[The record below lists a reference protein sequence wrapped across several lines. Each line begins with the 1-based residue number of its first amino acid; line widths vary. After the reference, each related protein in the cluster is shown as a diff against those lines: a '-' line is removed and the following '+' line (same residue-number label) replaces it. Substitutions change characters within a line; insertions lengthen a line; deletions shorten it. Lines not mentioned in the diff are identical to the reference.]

1 MKVVGIFGISGV
13 GKTTLI
19 DSMIGKRSNWIR
31 VSAGSLIQEQ
41 RPSVGRDSLRK
52 LPLDG
57 LQKNQEAIV
66 IGLHR
71 MRETTTAELI
81 LFDGHILVDNG
92 VQLFEVPRDVIARLQ
107 LDALVFVEESPREIR
122 GRRSGDPQ
130 RVRATRSLEEIAE
143 EQSRARSIEMSYAQ
157 ALEIAVSIFES
168 HQAEELTAF
177 LENIL
182 ITSTHEGNKEST
194 PLAGDSTIRKN

>member
-157 ALEIAVSIFES
+157 ALEIAVNNFET

-177 LENIL
+177 QENIL